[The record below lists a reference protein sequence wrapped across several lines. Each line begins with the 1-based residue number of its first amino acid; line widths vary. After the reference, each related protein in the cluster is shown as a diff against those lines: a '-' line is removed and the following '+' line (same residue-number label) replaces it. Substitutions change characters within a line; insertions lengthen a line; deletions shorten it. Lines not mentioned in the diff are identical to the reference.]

1 MWKIEINKTNTK
13 LMKKLVFCLAVLGSI
28 FTGCS
33 SSDDNNEAP
42 VKQPVTGEISANIT
56 ANKTYAYGNY
66 TLKGMVKV
74 SEGVTLTFEPGC
86 TITADKSTG
95 ENGLIILKGGK
106 LIANGTAD
114 APIVFTEKSKVGGS
128 WAGIIMYGDAPI
140 VNSATAPAPQTA
152 VSEDGLNLT
161 YGGSNAAHNGGS
173 LKYVRVEY
181 AGQVITSNSKENNG
195 FSFYSVGS
203 GTVLDHLVAYKGND
217 DGFEFYGGT
226 ASLTNS
232 ISYGN
237 TDDSFDWQDGWRGQE
252 NSNWY
257 AYQTGVANYGIEVE
271 AKSVDNAFWPK
282 VNGITL
288 RRAAGTTTEAQNEIQ
303 LDAIQFKKEGN
314 GDYNNIVID
323 GYVSQATPKAYEGGV
338 IQILDKA
345 TYDHQVAAGKIKLTN
360 VKITNS
366 PLTFISGVPASFT
379 VTAASFVPAT
389 NWTVSTTATG
399 AVLTGGAW
407 ATVDGVNLLAKL

>member
-1 MWKIEINKTNTK
+1 
-13 LMKKLVFCLAVLGSI
+13 MKKLVFCLAVLGSI

-33 SSDDNNEAP
+33 SDNNNDAP
-42 VKQPVTGEISANIT
+42 VKQPVSGEISSNIT

-66 TLKGMVKV
+66 TLKGMIKV
-74 SEGVTLTFEPGC
+74 SSGVTLTFEPGC

-95 ENGLIILKGGK
+95 ENGLIILNGGK

-114 APIVFTEKSKVGGS
+114 APIVFTEKSKLGGS

-152 VSEDGLNLT
+152 ISEDGLNLP
-161 YGGSNAAHNGGS
+161 YGGLNAAHNGGS

-181 AGQVITSNSKENNG
+181 AGQVITTNSKENNG
-195 FSFYSVGS
+195 FSFYSVGT
-203 GTVLDHLVAYKGND
+203 GTVLDHLVSYKGND

-226 ASLTNS
+226 VSLTNS

-237 TDDSFDWQDGWRGQE
+237 TDDSFDWQDGWRGQD

-271 AKSVDNAFWPK
+271 SKSVDNAFWPK
-282 VNGITL
+282 VTGITL
-288 RRAAGTTTEAQNEIQ
+288 RRAAGTTTEDQKEIQ

-314 GDYNNIVID
+314 GDYSNIVID
-323 GYVSQATPKAYEGGV
+323 GFGSQTAPIAYSGGA

-345 TYDHQVAAGKIKLTN
+345 TYDHQVAGGKIKLNN
-360 VKITNS
+360 VKITNT
-366 PLTFISGVPASFT
+366 PITFISGVPAVFT

>member
-1 MWKIEINKTNTK
+1 
-13 LMKKLVFCLAVLGSI
+13 MKKLVICLAVLGTI

-33 SSDDNNEAP
+33 SDNNNDTP
-42 VKQPVTGEISANIT
+42 VKTPVTGEISSNIT

-66 TLKGMVKV
+66 TLKGMIKV
-74 SEGVTLTFEPGC
+74 SSGVTLTFEPGC
-86 TITADKSTG
+86 TITCDKSTG
-95 ENGLIILKGGK
+95 ENGLIVLNGGK

-114 APIVFTEKSKVGGS
+114 SPIVFTEKSKVGGS

-181 AGQVITSNSKENNG
+181 AGQVITTNSKENNG
-195 FSFYSVGS
+195 FSFYSVGT
-203 GTVLDHLVAYKGND
+203 GTVLDHLVSYKGND

-226 ASLTNS
+226 ASLTNA

-271 AKSVDNAFWPK
+271 SKSVDNAFWPK
-282 VNGITL
+282 VTGITL
-288 RRAAGTTTEAQNEIQ
+288 RRAAGTTTEAQSEIQ

-314 GDYNNIVID
+314 GDYSNIVID
-323 GYVSQATPKAYEGGV
+323 GYVSQTTPTAYNGGV

-345 TYDHQVAAGKIKLTN
+345 TYDHQVAAGKIKLNN

-379 VTAASFVPAT
+379 VSAASFVPAS
-389 NWTVSTTATG
+389 NWSISTTATG